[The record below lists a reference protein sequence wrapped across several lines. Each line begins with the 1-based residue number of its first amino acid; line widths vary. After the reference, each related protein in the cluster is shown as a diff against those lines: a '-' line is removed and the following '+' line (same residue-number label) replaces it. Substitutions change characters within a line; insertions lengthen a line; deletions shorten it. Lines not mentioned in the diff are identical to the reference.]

1 MQSGSEAGKEDAAL
15 NWNIAVV
22 EDDAAA
28 AQLLQDYF
36 ARYGESTGDAFHVT
50 VFPSGEKFLFHYK
63 PVYDALFLDVGL
75 PGMNGMETA
84 ERFRELSA
92 DTVLVF
98 VTNMAQYAIRGYEV
112 AAFDF
117 LLKPVTYSFFAMK
130 LQRVVK
136 KLASQKSSELIISL
150 ADGKRRI
157 SSSQIRYVE
166 ISSHTM
172 IYHTAEGTFV
182 SYGTLK
188 ELEEKLNP
196 ERFVRCNNCYL
207 VNLDCVVGLNSHSV
221 TLNDQTE
228 LAVSRQKKKQF
239 VQALNAYC
247 GGMV

>member
-1 MQSGSEAGKEDAAL
+1 M

-22 EDDAAA
+22 EDDADASR
-28 AQLLQDYF
+28 LLQGYF
-36 ARYGESTGDAFHVT
+36 TRYGESSGDTFHIT
-50 VFPSGEKFLFHYK
+50 QFPSGEKFLFHYK
-63 PVYDALFLDVGL
+63 PTYDAVFLDVGL
-75 PGMNGMETA
+75 PGINGIETA
-84 ERFRELSA
+84 ERFRELSS

-117 LLKPVTYSFFAMK
+117 LLKPVTYSFFALK

-136 KLASQKSSELIISL
+136 KLASQKNNELIISL

-157 SSSQIRYVE
+157 SCSQIRYVE
-166 ISSHTM
+166 ISNHTI
-172 IYHTAEGTFV
+172 IYHTAEGVFV

-188 ELEEKLNP
+188 ELEEKLNSK
-196 ERFVRCNNCYL
+196 RFVRCNNCYL
-207 VNLDCVVGLNSHSV
+207 VNLDCVVGLSSHSV
-221 TLNDQTE
+221 TLNDRTE
-228 LAVSRQKKKQF
+228 LTVSRQKKKQF